1 MQRHLG
7 AVKQNLCQP
16 YPFGGTALA
25 QARVSDGA
33 GGALGGG
40 DARAYCMAVRIL
52 FEALQAHLV
61 GLLQKAS
68 QCALLARGLCACVE
82 SQDIRHAARFLT
94 PGT

>member
-1 MQRHLG
+1 MRKRLVDEIGRTLHEADSG
-7 AVKQNLCQP
+7 E
-16 YPFGGTALA
+16 YPEFLTASA
-25 QARVSDGA
+25 F
-33 GGALGGG
+33 GGG

-61 GLLQKAS
+61 GLLQEAS